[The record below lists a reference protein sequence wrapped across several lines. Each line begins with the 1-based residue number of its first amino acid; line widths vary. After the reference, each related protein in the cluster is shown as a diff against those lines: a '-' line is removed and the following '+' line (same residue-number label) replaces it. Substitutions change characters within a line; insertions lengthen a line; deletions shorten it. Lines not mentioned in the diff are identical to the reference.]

1 MERKILHVDANSAY
15 LSWEAVYRLQH
26 GAETDLRTIPSVVGG
41 DEKSRR
47 GIVLAKSI
55 PAKKYNIKT
64 GEALWSAR
72 GKCPNLVVLPP
83 SYPLYMS
90 CSDAMVRLL
99 KRYSPNV
106 ERYSVDECFVDLTGY
121 SQKKP
126 AEEIAW
132 EIKERCRTELGF
144 TVNVGLSTNKLLAK
158 MASELEKPDKMHTL
172 YRHEIPEK
180 FWPLPVRELFL
191 SGPRTLPKLYK
202 LNIFTIG
209 QLAHASPD
217 LLQHHLKSHGLTIWK
232 YANGLDDSPVV
243 PGDRVIKGIGNSTT
257 SPFNVDNEKEALLYL
272 LSLTETAAMRLRSKK
287 MLARVV
293 TVSLRDTQ
301 LSFYSHQC
309 RLISPTDSTL
319 LLYRQAKS
327 LFKEM
332 WRKEPLRHL
341 GVHFSNLVENKFF
354 QTSFFD
360 DTVVFRQQAIDKTI
374 DEIRASY
381 GTDAVVRGSFPHSG
395 IPPLCGGVYEAF
407 PTMRS
412 LL

>member
-1 MERKILHVDANSAY
+1 MERIILHVDVNSAY

-26 GAETDLRTIPSVVGG
+26 GARIDLRTIPSVIGG

-55 PAKKYNIKT
+55 PAKKYDIQT
-64 GEALWSAR
+64 GETLWSAR
-72 GKCPNLVVLPP
+72 SKCPNLVVLPP
-83 SYPLYMS
+83 SYPLYLS
-90 CSDAMVRLL
+90 CSDALVRLL
-99 KRYSPNV
+99 KKYSPKV
-106 ERYSVDECFVDLTGY
+106 ERYSVDECFVDLTGCT
-121 SQKKP
+121 QKKT
-126 AEEIAW
+126 AEETAW

-158 MASELEKPDKMHTL
+158 MASELEKPDKMHTM
-172 YRHEIPEK
+172 YPHEIREK
-180 FWPLPVRELFL
+180 LWPMPVRKLFL
-191 SGPRTLPKLYK
+191 SGPKTLPKLYK

-232 YANGLDDSPVV
+232 YANGIDDSPVV
-243 PGDRVIKGIGNSTT
+243 PDGRAVKGIGNSTT
-257 SPFNVDNEKEALLYL
+257 TPFDVDSEKEALLYL
-272 LSLTETAAMRLRSKK
+272 LSLTETAAMRLRSNK

-293 TVSLRDTQ
+293 TVSLRDTN
-301 LSFYSHQC
+301 LSFYSHQR
-309 RLISPTDSTL
+309 RLVSPTDSTL

-332 WRKEPLRHL
+332 WRREPLRHL
-341 GVHFSNLVENKFF
+341 GVHLSDLVENKFY

-360 DTVVFRQQAIDKTI
+360 DTAVSRQQAIDKTI

-381 GTDAVVRGSFPHSG
+381 GADAVVRGLFPHSG